1 MRSVCNGSRSCAMVR
16 GCALEVVRVLPVVTL
31 ALVAGLVGCEPFE
44 EDSPGLGGLS
54 AKPAMRVEPLADNPN
69 LVVVEDLSEGFFAR
83 TWDLP
88 GATPN
93 TSTARVDTVLYV
105 AAGTYEVSLY
115 GSAEGGGGVAVSSE
129 TIVIERDAENQCSDE
144 LTLLAGGCGE
154 ASQKCWTFTRA
165 ADAVRVG
172 PVPGSGEWFRSTENG
187 LQEEQYDDAFCFS
200 FSGSAFRY
208 FNNGLTVDPNQG
220 FSPVPYEPLE
230 GQTYTLLP
238 GGGEDGETRIQLPDG
253 NFIGLLD
260 ASTAYDIV
268 TLTETELVLRTPFA
282 NGEGWFELTLE
293 PAP

>member
-1 MRSVCNGSRSCAMVR
+1 MRI
-16 GCALEVVRVLPVVTL
+16 EI
-31 ALVAGLVGCEPFE
+31 
-44 EDSPGLGGLS
+44 
-54 AKPAMRVEPLADNPN
+54 LADNPN
-69 LVVVEDLSEGFFAR
+69 RVVVEDLSEGFFAR

-93 TSTARVDTVLYV
+93 TSTARVDTVLYIDR
-105 AAGTYEVSLY
+105 GTYEINLFA
-115 GSAEGGGGVAVSSE
+115 SAEGGGGVAVSTE
-129 TIVIERDAENQCSDE
+129 TVVIEQDAENQCSDV
-144 LTLLAGGCGE
+144 LTLLAGGCE
-154 ASQKCWTFTRA
+154 ESSQKCWTFTRA

-200 FSGSAFRY
+200 FSGSAFQY

-220 FSPVPYEPLE
+220 FSPVPYDPLE

-238 GGGEDGETRIQLPDG
+238 GAGEEGETRIQLPPD

-260 ASTAYDIV
+260 ASTEYDIV
-268 TLTETELVLRTPFA
+268 TLTETELVLRTPFS